1 MLYNIGKDDDM
12 RSNKIKEEDLR
23 KKKEDSLSDSVNSL
37 KGYMKGD
44 NSMENIVDT
53 MFEKRILGLRDL
65 RSNLSE
71 VMGKAINSFEEILS
85 GNVKKGGETAS
96 IISTKLLTEILEAYK
111 FNPTISFDEATNQYE
126 VAIDEIGIYGSGDT
140 KEEAIEVAVDLVID
154 STNDYFDNRE
164 LYMRI
169 PDMREKF
176 PYYLRIS
183 HCSNIEELLEVLNLD

>member
-1 MLYNIGKDDDM
+1 MKKNKEVN
-12 RSNKIKEEDLR
+12 SKIKG
-23 KKKEDSLSDSVNSL
+23 KENLSDSL
-37 KGYMKGD
+37 KFQIKGGRK
-44 NSMENIVDT
+44 MENIVDT

-71 VMGKAINSFEEILS
+71 VIGKAINSFEEILS
-85 GNVKKGGETAS
+85 GNAKTGGDTAS
-96 IISTKLLTEILEAYK
+96 IISTKLLTEILEVYK
-111 FNPTISFDEATNQYE
+111 FNPTIDFDEVTEQYE

-140 KEEAIEVAVDLVID
+140 KEEAIEVTVDLVID
-154 STNDYFDNRE
+154 STNDYFQNKE

-183 HCSNIEELLEVLNLD
+183 HCNSIEDLLEVLNLDKNI